1 MAEPSVVRP
10 SEVDPQVD
18 PEIEPLLYPCN
29 ELGLDA
35 PMRWLR
41 LGWNDL
47 NRARAQS
54 LSYGIGLAVFAYLV
68 TALAWVGGNVVA
80 LFSLGVAFILAGPV
94 LAFGLYSISRQLE
107 QRREP
112 RLGICWRESRN
123 HLRNEL
129 LFALVML
136 VVLLVWARAASM
148 VHVFFPVGEELG
160 LLGWIEFLAV
170 GSAVGSI
177 FAVIVF
183 SASVVALPMMLDR
196 NTDAI
201 TSALTSVAAV
211 INNKAVM
218 ALWAMIIVGLVVVGF
233 ATAYIGLVLVL
244 PLIGHATWHAYR
256 ETVKAP
262 D

>member
-1 MAEPSVVRP
+1 
-10 SEVDPQVD
+10 
-18 PEIEPLLYPCN
+18 
-29 ELGLDA
+29 LDA
-35 PMRWLR
+35 PFRWLR
-41 LGWNDL
+41 LGWQDVK
-47 NRARAQS
+47 RAPRQS
-54 LSYGIGLAVFAYLV
+54 LTYGLGLVLFGYLI
-68 TALAWVGGNVVA
+68 TWLAWGEGNTVA
-80 LFSLGVAFILAGPV
+80 LFTLAMAFILSGPV

-107 QRREP
+107 QGREP

-123 HLRNEL
+123 HLRNEM

-160 LLGWIEFLAV
+160 VLGWLEFLAV

-177 FAVIVF
+177 FAAIVF
-183 SASVVALPMMLDR
+183 SSSVVALPMMLDR

-211 INNKAVM
+211 FQNKGVM
-218 ALWAMIIVGLVVVGF
+218 ALWAALIGSLMLIGF
-233 ATAYIGLVLVL
+233 VTAYIGLVLVL

-256 ETVKAP
+256 ETVKESE
-262 D
+262 

>member
-10 SEVDPQVD
+10 DEVD

-29 ELGLDA
+29 KLGLDA
-35 PMRWLR
+35 PFRWLK
-41 LGWNDL
+41 LGWQDVK
-47 NRARAQS
+47 RAPRQS
-54 LSYGIGLAVFAYLV
+54 LTYGLGLVLFGYLI
-68 TALAWVGGNVVA
+68 TWLAWGEGNTVA
-80 LFSLGVAFILAGPV
+80 LFTLAMAFILSGPV

-107 QRREP
+107 QGREP

-123 HLRNEL
+123 HLRNEM

-160 LLGWIEFLAV
+160 VLGWLEFLAV
-170 GSAVGSI
+170 GSAVGSV
-177 FAVIVF
+177 FAAIVF
-183 SASVVALPMMLDR
+183 SSSVVSLPMMLDR

-211 INNKAVM
+211 VQNKGVM
-218 ALWAMIIVGLVVVGF
+218 VLWAALIGSLMLIGF
-233 ATAYIGLVLVL
+233 VTAYIGLVVVL

-256 ETVKAP
+256 ETVKEIE
-262 D
+262 

>member
-10 SEVDPQVD
+10 DEVD

-29 ELGLDA
+29 KLGLDA
-35 PMRWLR
+35 PFRWLK
-41 LGWNDL
+41 LGWQDVK
-47 NRARAQS
+47 RAPRQS
-54 LSYGIGLAVFAYLV
+54 LTYGLGLVLFGYLI
-68 TALAWVGGNVVA
+68 TWLAWGEGNTVA
-80 LFSLGVAFILAGPV
+80 LFTLAMAFILSGPV

-107 QRREP
+107 QGREP

-123 HLRNEL
+123 HLRNEM

-160 LLGWIEFLAV
+160 VLGWVEFLAV

-177 FAVIVF
+177 FAAIVF
-183 SASVVALPMMLDR
+183 SSSVVALPMMLDR

-211 INNKAVM
+211 SQNKGVM
-218 ALWAMIIVGLVVVGF
+218 ALWAALIGSLMLIGFVTAYVGLVV
-233 ATAYIGLVLVL
+233 VL

-256 ETVKAP
+256 ETVKERE
-262 D
+262 

>member
-10 SEVDPQVD
+10 DEVD

-29 ELGLDA
+29 KLGLDA
-35 PMRWLR
+35 PLRWLK
-41 LGWNDL
+41 LGWQDVK
-47 NRARAQS
+47 RAPRQS
-54 LSYGIGLAVFAYLV
+54 LTYGLGLVLFGYLI
-68 TALAWVGGNVVA
+68 TWLAWGEGNTVA
-80 LFSLGVAFILAGPV
+80 LFTLAMAFILSGPV

-107 QRREP
+107 QGREP

-123 HLRNEL
+123 HLRNEM

-160 LLGWIEFLAV
+160 VLGWLEFLAV
-170 GSAVGSI
+170 GSAVGSV
-177 FAVIVF
+177 FAAIVF
-183 SASVVALPMMLDR
+183 SSSVVSLPMMLDR

-211 INNKAVM
+211 VQNKGVM
-218 ALWAMIIVGLVVVGF
+218 VLWAALIGSLMLIGF
-233 ATAYIGLVLVL
+233 FTAYIGLVVVL

-256 ETVKAP
+256 ETVKEIE
-262 D
+262 

>member
-1 MAEPSVVRP
+1 MADPSAVRP
-10 SEVDPQVD
+10 DEVD

-29 ELGLDA
+29 KLGLDA
-35 PMRWLR
+35 PFRWLR
-41 LGWNDL
+41 LGWQDL
-47 NRARAQS
+47 KRAPRQS
-54 LSYGIGLAVFAYLV
+54 LTYGLGLVLFGYLI
-68 TALAWVGGNVVA
+68 TWLAWGEGHTVA
-80 LFSLGVAFILAGPV
+80 LFTLAMAFILSGPV

-107 QRREP
+107 QGRAP

-123 HLRNEL
+123 HLRNEM

-160 LLGWIEFLAV
+160 VLGWIEFLAV

-183 SASVVALPMMLDR
+183 SSSVVALPMMLDR

-211 INNKAVM
+211 FQNKGVM
-218 ALWAMIIVGLVVVGF
+218 ALWAALIGCLVLIGF
-233 ATAYIGLVLVL
+233 ATAYIGLVVVL

-256 ETVKAP
+256 ETVKEKE
-262 D
+262 

>member
-10 SEVDPQVD
+10 DEVD

-29 ELGLDA
+29 KLGLDA
-35 PMRWLR
+35 PFRWLR
-41 LGWNDL
+41 LGWQDL
-47 NRARAQS
+47 KRAPRQS
-54 LSYGIGLAVFAYLV
+54 LTYGLGLVLFGYLI
-68 TALAWVGGNVVA
+68 TWLAWGEGNTVA
-80 LFSLGVAFILAGPV
+80 LFTLAMAFILSGPV

-107 QRREP
+107 QGREP

-123 HLRNEL
+123 HLRNEM

-160 LLGWIEFLAV
+160 VLGWVEFLAV

-177 FAVIVF
+177 FAAIVF
-183 SASVVALPMMLDR
+183 SSSVVALPMMLDR

-211 INNKAVM
+211 FQNKGVM
-218 ALWAMIIVGLVVVGF
+218 ALWAALIASLMLIGFVTAYLGLV
-233 ATAYIGLVLVL
+233 IVL

-256 ETVKAP
+256 ETVKEEE
-262 D
+262 

>member
-1 MAEPSVVRP
+1 MAEPSLVRP
-10 SEVDPQVD
+10 DEVDP
-18 PEIEPLLYPCN
+18 ESEPLLYPCN
-29 ELGLDA
+29 KLGFDA
-35 PMRWLR
+35 PFRWLR
-41 LGWNDL
+41 LGWQDVK
-47 NRARAQS
+47 RAPRQS
-54 LSYGIGLAVFAYLV
+54 LAYGLGLVLFGYLI
-68 TALAWVGGNVVA
+68 TWLAWGEGNTVA
-80 LFSLGVAFILAGPV
+80 LFTLAMAFILSGPV

-107 QRREP
+107 HGREP

-148 VHVFFPVGEELG
+148 VHVFFPVGEDLG
-160 LLGWIEFLAV
+160 VLGWVEFLAV

-177 FAVIVF
+177 FAAIVF
-183 SASVVALPMMLDR
+183 SSSVVALPMMLDR

-201 TSALTSVAAV
+201 TSVLTSVAAV
-211 INNKAVM
+211 IQNKGVM
-218 ALWAMIIVGLVVVGF
+218 LLWAALIGSLMLIGF
-233 ATAYIGLVLVL
+233 LTAYIGLVVVL

-256 ETVKAP
+256 ETVKES